1 MRKVETRILTMTMG
15 ILVVLGIVLSQAL
28 YFPRDVAQKKNVETE
43 QRQTE
48 DSDDEIYISVT
59 STSLPSS
66 THLEL
71 NPNVFLLF
79 EILFEEEAFDTP
91 DLNFFIPSGQFFR
104 TLFGITI
111 SPNAP

>member
-1 MRKVETRILTMTMG
+1 MRKAETRILTMAMG
-15 ILVVLGIVLSQAL
+15 ILVVMGIVFSQVL
-28 YFPRDVAQKKNVETE
+28 YFPHATEKKQAETE
-43 QRQTE
+43 QGQSE
-48 DSDDEIYISVT
+48 DSENQIYVSVT

-91 DLNFFIPSGQFFR
+91 DFNFFIPSGQFFR

>member
-1 MRKVETRILTMTMG
+1 MRKVETRILTIAMG
-15 ILVVLGIVLSQAL
+15 MLVVLGIVFSQIL
-28 YFPRDVAQKKNVETE
+28 YFPPAITEKNQVKTE
-43 QRQTE
+43 QGQSE
-48 DSDDEIYISVT
+48 DSENQIYVSVA

-79 EILFEEEAFDTP
+79 EILFEEEAFIVP
-91 DLNFFIPSGQFFR
+91 DFNFFIPSGQFFR
-104 TLFGITI
+104 TLFGVTI

>member
-1 MRKVETRILTMTMG
+1 MRNAETRFLTMTMG
-15 ILVVLGIVLSQAL
+15 ILVVLGIVLSQVL
-28 YFPRDVAQKKNVETE
+28 YSPREVAQKKKVEAE
-43 QRQTE
+43 QGQTE
-48 DSDDEIYISVT
+48 NSDNEIHVSVT

-79 EILFEEEAFDTP
+79 EILFEEEAFDAP
-91 DLNFFIPSGQFFR
+91 DFNFIIPSGQFFR